1 MRSAVLNAPVF
12 GRRHT
17 GDLAEGAPKQRG
29 RVEAAVLGDFVDA
42 VGRGAQRAGGF
53 FDAQLVAVL
62 YRRQVELIAEQVV
75 ELRLGDAAVLR
86 ELVNA
91 EIGFVVLVDIVERGE
106 QR

>member
-1 MRSAVLNAPVF
+1 MLRYSDGDIPV
-12 GRRHT
+12 T
-17 GDLAEGAPKQRG
+17 LAEGAPKQRG

-42 VGRGAQRAGGF
+42 VGRGTQRAGGF

-62 YRRQVELIAEQVV
+62 YRRQVELTSEQVV
-75 ELRLGDAAVLR
+75 ELRFRYAAVLR

-91 EIGFVVLVDIVERGE
+91 EIGFVVFVDIVERGE